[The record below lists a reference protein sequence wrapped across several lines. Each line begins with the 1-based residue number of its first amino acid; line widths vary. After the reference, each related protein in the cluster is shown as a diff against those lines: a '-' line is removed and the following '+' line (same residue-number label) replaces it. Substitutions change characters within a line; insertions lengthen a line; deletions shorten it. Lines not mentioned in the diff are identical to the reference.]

1 MENREGR
8 RRLCI
13 MLCVTSGLL
22 CFAAM
27 VAVLVVYGTPYRAMW
42 WIVMAIILLAAF
54 FAPLVFV
61 RPVEWV
67 IRGYLGG
74 EGRK

>member
-8 RRLCI
+8 RRLRI
-13 MLCVTSGLL
+13 VLCVTSGLL

-27 VAVLVVYGTPYRAMW
+27 VAVLILYGTPYREMW

-54 FAPLVFV
+54 LVPLVFV
-61 RPVEWV
+61 QPIEWV
-67 IRGYLGG
+67 MRGYLGG
-74 EGRK
+74 EGR

>member
-13 MLCVTSGLL
+13 VLCLASGLL
-22 CFAAM
+22 CLAAM

-54 FAPLVFV
+54 IVPLAFV
-61 RPVEWV
+61 RPIEWV
-67 IRGYLGG
+67 ILGYLGG
-74 EGRK
+74 AGRK

>member
-8 RRLCI
+8 RRLRI
-13 MLCVTSGLL
+13 LLCLTSGLL

-27 VAVLVVYGTPYRAMW
+27 AAVLVVYGTPYRALW

-54 FAPLVFV
+54 LVPLAFV
-61 RPVEWV
+61 EPVDWV
-67 IRGYLGG
+67 IRGYREGD
-74 EGRK
+74 GRK